1 MVREKQPD
9 HVYDSGK
16 SIFSSEDNISS
27 GDLHLFK
34 RVDCNKCLIGRVVQ
48 FPYLTGNKRQRKFS
62 NNVVDFSKD
71 SVTNIG
77 VFANWFSAVS
87 QSDDEFLEENDFIF
101 FKSIEVEFTCGY
113 IAADCYIAT
122 IDKTV
127 VIDASN
133 FSFSI

>member
-1 MVREKQPD
+1 MLNWSRGP
-9 HVYDSGK
+9 
-16 SIFSSEDNISS
+16 IS
-27 GDLHLFK
+27 
-34 RVDCNKCLIGRVVQ
+34 V
-48 FPYLTGNKRQRKFS
+48 LTGNKRQRNFS

-71 SVTNIG
+71 SVNNIG